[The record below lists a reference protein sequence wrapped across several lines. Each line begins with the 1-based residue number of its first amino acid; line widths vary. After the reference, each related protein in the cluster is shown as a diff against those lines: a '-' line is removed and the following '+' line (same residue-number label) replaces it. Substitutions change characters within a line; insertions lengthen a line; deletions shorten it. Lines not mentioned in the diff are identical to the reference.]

1 MVLDKSIETLE
12 DLVRFLNRKQSFYF
26 KLYDKYLEG
35 DYDRLDDSRKH
46 EADCNAVCDDIVE
59 CIKAISDEAQVRGI
73 AKKVKFLCTLDGQDE
88 EKYILDEWLLKV
100 VRLLDDKANWNRMLA
115 PVEGKDMNN
124 AFDAI
129 LFRLTYV
136 ANFLK
141 ELSTKTEQEYYGGRR
156 TDVMPYYIGESKLKE
171 HFFYAPPHNEE
182 DEEDDTIIGY
192 IAAVRDYQTQKT
204 KYVDDEGNVCN
215 NKSQAKVFDIK
226 GKADN
231 YSYEHCP
238 EGWTH
243 FVVAVKKSDILKE
256 AEITK
261 YMACCYDP
269 EDYYEET
276 NYIDEDGELSCNS
289 SDAKLFNTEDEAI
302 EYADEI
308 KPIGWMSFAMP
319 FNTTLNESDNT
330 YEAKRLKEMTQAE
343 FNRLAK
349 RRDEFRSQT
358 AISPAEKNNL
368 YADIKDFEEEFRDL
382 QDTAE
387 RLPDAYI
394 DQVCDTASYPFDVAI
409 DEVQNVEDW
418 CSEAE
423 EFLKDDINNWGVM
436 KESKKRFKET
446 ALTSKSKDDKKSM
459 WVAKIYNYDDSWDE
473 YYIDENGEAVDYPDK
488 AKVFDNEQDAEEWA
502 EENRFYNWGAYASKL
517 SESKKR
523 FKETVDSTSAAFNL
537 TKLKGYLRFETNW
550 EYDEDYPEDAMLVD
564 KVHEPPRFTVKWIG
578 PKGKKHP
585 NTYCVRTRRDRGESW
600 DWETHYFLKASDA
613 AEMINLE
620 VGTWERNNESWKFES
635 KEQLFN
641 ALPESIDDFPK
652 NTHQMYR
659 FAKQKHDDTGAVR
672 KHSGDPYW
680 VHPEGVAKVAAAYGG
695 TDIEIQAAMAHDTL
709 EDTNCSYDEL
719 EEMFGDEVASIV
731 REITNDTEE
740 VDRLGKEQYINL
752 ELISLSHPALFV
764 KLCDMYYNQMDFP
777 TEAQKRRII
786 KNINYLLANREDDL
800 NENEIALIE
809 DILQTLLY

>member
-26 KLYDKYLEG
+26 KLYDRYLEG
-35 DYDRLDDSRKH
+35 DHNRLDDSRKH

-59 CIKAISDEAQVRGI
+59 CIKAISEEAQDRGI
-73 AKKVKFLCTLDGQDE
+73 AKKAKVLYTLDGQDE

-100 VRLLDDKANWNRMLA
+100 VRLLDSESNWNRMLA

-129 LFRLTYV
+129 LFRLTWI

-156 TDVMPYYIGESKLKE
+156 TDVMPYYIGESKGRRKPLKE
-171 HFFYAPPHNEE
+171 L
-182 DEEDDTIIGY
+182 
-192 IAAVRDYQTQKT
+192 TQ
-204 KYVDDEGNVCN
+204 D
-215 NKSQAKVFDIK
+215 
-226 GKADN
+226 
-231 YSYEHCP
+231 
-238 EGWTH
+238 
-243 FVVAVKKSDILKE
+243 
-256 AEITK
+256 
-261 YMACCYDP
+261 
-269 EDYYEET
+269 
-276 NYIDEDGELSCNS
+276 
-289 SDAKLFNTEDEAI
+289 
-302 EYADEI
+302 
-308 KPIGWMSFAMP
+308 
-319 FNTTLNESDNT
+319 
-330 YEAKRLKEMTQAE
+330 E
-343 FNRLAK
+343 FNRLAR

-368 YADIKDFEEEFRDL
+368 YADIKDFEEEFKDL

-387 RLPDAYI
+387 RLPDSYI
-394 DQVCDTASYPFDVAI
+394 DQVCSTSSYPFDVAI

-423 EFLKDDINNWGVM
+423 EFLKDDINNWGIM
-436 KESKKRFKET
+436 KEASLSKKRFKET
-446 ALTSKSKDDKKSM
+446 
-459 WVAKIYNYDDSWDE
+459 
-473 YYIDENGEAVDYPDK
+473 
-488 AKVFDNEQDAEEWA
+488 F
-502 EENRFYNWGAYASKL
+502 
-517 SESKKR
+517 
-523 FKETVDSTSAAFNL
+523 DSTSAAFNL

-550 EYDEDYPEDAMLVD
+550 EYDEDFLEDAMLVD

-578 PKGKKHP
+578 PEGKKHP
-585 NTYCVRTRRDRGESW
+585 NTYCVRIRRDTGESW
-600 DWETHYFLKASDA
+600 NWETHYCLKASDA

-620 VGTWERNNESWKFES
+620 VGTWEHNNMSWKFES
-635 KEQLFN
+635 KEQLPN

-652 NTHQMYR
+652 NTRQMYR
-659 FAKQKHDDTGAVR
+659 FAKQKHDATGAIR

-680 VHPEGVAKVAAAYGG
+680 VHPEGVAKIAAAYGG

-709 EDTNCSYDEL
+709 EDTNCSYEEL

-752 ELISLSHPALFV
+752 ELINLSHPALFV

-777 TEAQKRRII
+777 TDAQKQRMI

>member
-26 KLYDKYLEG
+26 KLYDRYLEG

-73 AKKVKFLCTLDGQDE
+73 SKKVKILCTLDGQGE
-88 EKYILDEWLLKV
+88 ERCILDEWLLKV
-100 VRLLDDKANWNRMLA
+100 VRLLDDEANWNRMLA

-124 AFDAI
+124 AFGAI
-129 LFRLTYV
+129 LFRLTWI

-141 ELSTKTEQEYYGGRR
+141 ELSNKTEQEYYGGRR

-215 NKSQAKVFDIK
+215 NKSQAKVFDTK
-226 GKADN
+226 GKADY

-243 FVVAVKKSDILKE
+243 FVVAVRKSDILNE
-256 AEITK
+256 ARYVAKI
-261 YMACCYDP
+261 YNYD
-269 EDYYEET
+269 DSWEEY
-276 NYIDEDGELSCNS
+276 YIDENGEAVDYIDKAKVFNNEKDAEEWAEENRFYNFGAYASKLS
-289 SDAKLFNTEDEAI
+289 
-302 EYADEI
+302 
-308 KPIGWMSFAMP
+308 
-319 FNTTLNESDNT
+319 ESK
-330 YEAKRLKEMTQAE
+330 KRLKELTQDE
-343 FNRLAK
+343 FNRLAR

-387 RLPDAYI
+387 RLPDSYI
-394 DQVCDTASYPFDVAI
+394 DQVCSTSSYPFDVAI

-423 EFLKDDINNWGVM
+423 EFLKDDINNWGIM
-436 KESKKRFKET
+436 KESKKRFKE
-446 ALTSKSKDDKKSM
+446 A
-459 WVAKIYNYDDSWDE
+459 
-473 YYIDENGEAVDYPDK
+473 
-488 AKVFDNEQDAEEWA
+488 
-502 EENRFYNWGAYASKL
+502 
-517 SESKKR
+517 
-523 FKETVDSTSAAFNL
+523 
-537 TKLKGYLRFETNW
+537 
-550 EYDEDYPEDAMLVD
+550 
-564 KVHEPPRFTVKWIG
+564 
-578 PKGKKHP
+578 
-585 NTYCVRTRRDRGESW
+585 
-600 DWETHYFLKASDA
+600 
-613 AEMINLE
+613 
-620 VGTWERNNESWKFES
+620 
-635 KEQLFN
+635 
-641 ALPESIDDFPK
+641 IDDFPK

-659 FAKQKHDDTGAVR
+659 FAKQKHDATGAVR

-777 TEAQKRRII
+777 TEAQKRRMT

-809 DILQTLLY
+809 AILQTLLN

>member
-35 DYDRLDDSRKH
+35 DHNRLDDSRKH

-59 CIKAISDEAQVRGI
+59 CIKAISDEAQIRGV
-73 AKKVKFLCTLDGQDE
+73 AKKPKVLCTLDGQDE

-100 VRLLDDKANWNRMLA
+100 VRLLDSESNWNRMLA
-115 PVEGKDMNN
+115 PIEGKDMNN
-124 AFDAI
+124 AFYAI

-156 TDVMPYYIGESKLKE
+156 TDAMPYYIGESKLKE
-171 HFFYAPPHNEE
+171 HFFYAPPHHEE
-182 DEEDDTIIGY
+182 DEDDTIIGY

-215 NKSQAKVFDIK
+215 SKSQAKVFDIK

-269 EDYYEET
+269 EDYFEET
-276 NYIDEDGELSCNS
+276 NYIDEDGELRCNS

-330 YEAKRLKEMTQAE
+330 YKAKRLKEMTQAE
-343 FNRLAK
+343 FNKLAK
-349 RRDEFRSQT
+349 RRDEFRAQT

-368 YADIKDFEEEFRDL
+368 YADIKDFEEEFKDL

-387 RLPDAYI
+387 RLPDSYI
-394 DQVCDTASYPFDVAI
+394 DQVCDTASYPFEVAI

-418 CSEAE
+418 CAEAE
-423 EFLKDDINNWGVM
+423 EFLKDDINNWGIM
-436 KESKKRFKET
+436 KEASISKKRFKVT
-446 ALTSKSKDDKKSM
+446 
-459 WVAKIYNYDDSWDE
+459 
-473 YYIDENGEAVDYPDK
+473 
-488 AKVFDNEQDAEEWA
+488 F
-502 EENRFYNWGAYASKL
+502 
-517 SESKKR
+517 
-523 FKETVDSTSAAFNL
+523 DSTIAAFNL
-537 TKLKGYLRFETNW
+537 TKLKGYLRFETKW

-578 PKGKKHP
+578 PEGKKHP
-585 NTYCVRTRRDRGESW
+585 NTYCVRIRRDTGESS
-600 DWETHYFLKASDA
+600 DWETHYFSKASDA
-613 AEMINLE
+613 AEIVNLE
-620 VGTWERNNESWKFES
+620 VGTWERNNMSWKFES
-635 KEQLFN
+635 KEQLPN
-641 ALPESIDDFPK
+641 ALPESIEDFPK
-652 NTHQMYR
+652 NTRQMYR
-659 FAKQKHDDTGAVR
+659 FAKQKHDATGAIR

-731 REITNDTEE
+731 REITNDAEE

-752 ELISLSHPALFV
+752 ELINLSHPALFV

-777 TEAQKRRII
+777 TEAQKRRMI

-809 DILQTLLY
+809 AILQTLIY

>member
-26 KLYDKYLEG
+26 KLYDRYLEG
-35 DYDRLDDSRKH
+35 DHSLLDDSRKH
-46 EADCNAVCDDIVE
+46 EADCDSVCDDIVE
-59 CIKAISDEAQVRGI
+59 CIKAVSDEAQIRGV
-73 AKKVKFLCTLDGQDE
+73 AKKPKVLCTLDGQDE

-100 VRLLDDKANWNRMLA
+100 VHLLDDKANWNRMLA

-171 HFFYAPPHNEE
+171 HFFYAPPHHEE

-243 FVVAVKKSDILKE
+243 FVVVLKKSDILKE

-269 EDYYEET
+269 EDYFEET
-276 NYIDEDGELSCNS
+276 NYIDEDGELRCNS
-289 SDAKLFNTEDEAI
+289 SGAKLFNTEDEAI

-319 FNTTLNESDNT
+319 FNTTLNEPDYT
-330 YEAKRLKEMTQAE
+330 YKSKRLKEMTQAE

-387 RLPDAYI
+387 RLPDSYI
-394 DQVCDTASYPFDVAI
+394 DQVCSTSSYPFDVAI

-423 EFLKDDINNWGVM
+423 EFLKDDINNWGIM
-436 KESKKRFKET
+436 KEARLSKKRSKET
-446 ALTSKSKDDKKSM
+446 
-459 WVAKIYNYDDSWDE
+459 
-473 YYIDENGEAVDYPDK
+473 
-488 AKVFDNEQDAEEWA
+488 FD
-502 EENRFYNWGAYASKL
+502 
-517 SESKKR
+517 
-523 FKETVDSTSAAFNL
+523 
-537 TKLKGYLRFETNW
+537 
-550 EYDEDYPEDAMLVD
+550 
-564 KVHEPPRFTVKWIG
+564 
-578 PKGKKHP
+578 
-585 NTYCVRTRRDRGESW
+585 C
-600 DWETHYFLKASDA
+600 
-613 AEMINLE
+613 
-620 VGTWERNNESWKFES
+620 
-635 KEQLFN
+635 
-641 ALPESIDDFPK
+641 LPESVDDFPK

-659 FAKQKHDDTGAVR
+659 FAKQKHDATGAIR

-680 VHPEGVAKVAAAYGG
+680 VHPEGVAKIAAAYGG

-752 ELISLSHPALFV
+752 ELINLSHPALFV

-777 TEAQKRRII
+777 TEAQKRRMI

-809 DILQTLLY
+809 AILQTLIY

>member
-26 KLYDKYLEG
+26 KLYDRYLEG
-35 DYDRLDDSRKH
+35 DRNRLDDSRKH

-59 CIKAISDEAQVRGI
+59 CIKAISDEAQDRGI
-73 AKKVKFLCTLDGQDE
+73 AKKPKVLCTLDGQDE
-88 EKYILDEWLLKV
+88 ERCILDEWLLKV
-100 VRLLDDKANWNRMLA
+100 VRLLDDEANWNRMLA

-129 LFRLTYV
+129 LFRLTWI

-156 TDVMPYYIGESKLKE
+156 TDVMPYYIGESRSKNL
-171 HFFYAPPHNEE
+171 
-182 DEEDDTIIGY
+182 
-192 IAAVRDYQTQKT
+192 RDSKRM
-204 KYVDDEGNVCN
+204 N
-215 NKSQAKVFDIK
+215 
-226 GKADN
+226 
-231 YSYEHCP
+231 
-238 EGWTH
+238 
-243 FVVAVKKSDILKE
+243 E
-256 AEITK
+256 AETIK

-276 NYIDEDGELSCNS
+276 NYIDEDGELRCNS
-289 SDAKLFNTEDEAI
+289 SGAKLFDTEDEAI

-319 FNTTLNESDNT
+319 FNTTLNESDDN
-330 YEAKRLKEMTQAE
+330 YKSKRLKEMTQAE

-349 RRDEFRSQT
+349 RRDEFRTQT

-387 RLPDAYI
+387 RLPDSYI
-394 DQVCDTASYPFDVAI
+394 DQVCSTSSYPFDVAI

-423 EFLKDDINNWGVM
+423 EFLKDDINNWGIM
-436 KESKKRFKET
+436 KESDKARLKKKRCR
-446 ALTSKSKDDKKSM
+446 M
-459 WVAKIYNYDDSWDE
+459 
-473 YYIDENGEAVDYPDK
+473 
-488 AKVFDNEQDAEEWA
+488 
-502 EENRFYNWGAYASKL
+502 
-517 SESKKR
+517 
-523 FKETVDSTSAAFNL
+523 
-537 TKLKGYLRFETNW
+537 
-550 EYDEDYPEDAMLVD
+550 
-564 KVHEPPRFTVKWIG
+564 
-578 PKGKKHP
+578 
-585 NTYCVRTRRDRGESW
+585 
-600 DWETHYFLKASDA
+600 
-613 AEMINLE
+613 
-620 VGTWERNNESWKFES
+620 
-635 KEQLFN
+635 
-641 ALPESIDDFPK
+641 PESIDDFPK

-659 FAKQKHDDTGAVR
+659 FAKQKHDATGAIR

-680 VHPEGVAKVAAAYGG
+680 VHPEGVAKIAAAYGG

-709 EDTNCSYDEL
+709 EDTNCSYEEL

-731 REITNDTEE
+731 REVTNDTEE

-752 ELISLSHPALFV
+752 ELINLSHPALFV

-777 TEAQKRRII
+777 TDAQKQRMI

>member
-26 KLYDKYLEG
+26 KLYDRYLEG
-35 DYDRLDDSRKH
+35 DHNRLDDSRKH

-59 CIKAISDEAQVRGI
+59 CIKAISEEAQDRGI
-73 AKKVKFLCTLDGQDE
+73 AKKAKVLCTLDGQDE
-88 EKYILDEWLLKV
+88 ERCILDEWLLKV
-100 VRLLDDKANWNRMLA
+100 VRLLDNEANWNRMLV

-129 LFRLTYV
+129 LFRLTWI

-141 ELSTKTEQEYYGGRR
+141 ELSTKTEDGYYGGRR
-156 TDVMPYYIGESKLKE
+156 TDAMPYYIGESRSKNL
-171 HFFYAPPHNEE
+171 
-182 DEEDDTIIGY
+182 
-192 IAAVRDYQTQKT
+192 RDSKRM
-204 KYVDDEGNVCN
+204 N
-215 NKSQAKVFDIK
+215 
-226 GKADN
+226 
-231 YSYEHCP
+231 
-238 EGWTH
+238 
-243 FVVAVKKSDILKE
+243 E
-256 AEITK
+256 AETTK

-276 NYIDEDGELSCNS
+276 NYIDEDGELRCNS

-319 FNTTLNESDNT
+319 FNTTLNESDDN
-330 YEAKRLKEMTQAE
+330 YKSKRLKELTQDE
-343 FNRLAK
+343 FNRLAR

-387 RLPDAYI
+387 RLPDSYI

-423 EFLKDDINNWGVM
+423 EFLKDDINNWGIM
-436 KESKKRFKET
+436 KESDKARLKKKRCW
-446 ALTSKSKDDKKSM
+446 M
-459 WVAKIYNYDDSWDE
+459 
-473 YYIDENGEAVDYPDK
+473 
-488 AKVFDNEQDAEEWA
+488 
-502 EENRFYNWGAYASKL
+502 
-517 SESKKR
+517 
-523 FKETVDSTSAAFNL
+523 
-537 TKLKGYLRFETNW
+537 
-550 EYDEDYPEDAMLVD
+550 
-564 KVHEPPRFTVKWIG
+564 
-578 PKGKKHP
+578 
-585 NTYCVRTRRDRGESW
+585 
-600 DWETHYFLKASDA
+600 
-613 AEMINLE
+613 
-620 VGTWERNNESWKFES
+620 
-635 KEQLFN
+635 
-641 ALPESIDDFPK
+641 PESIDDFPK

-659 FAKQKHDDTGAVR
+659 FAKQKHDATGAIR

-680 VHPEGVAKVAAAYGG
+680 VHPEGVAKIAAAYGG

-709 EDTNCSYDEL
+709 EDTNCSYEEL

-752 ELISLSHPALFV
+752 ELINLSHPALFV

-777 TEAQKRRII
+777 TDAQKQRMI

>member
-26 KLYDKYLEG
+26 KLYDRYLEG
-35 DYDRLDDSRKH
+35 DHNRLDDSRKH

-59 CIKAISDEAQVRGI
+59 CIKAISDEAQIRGI
-73 AKKVKFLCTLDGQDE
+73 AKKPKVLCTLNGQDE
-88 EKYILDEWLLKV
+88 EKFILDEWLLKV
-100 VRLLDDKANWNRMLA
+100 VRLLDSESNWNRMLA
-115 PVEGKDMNN
+115 PIEGEDMND
-124 AFDAI
+124 AFYAI

-171 HFFYAPPHNEE
+171 
-182 DEEDDTIIGY
+182 
-192 IAAVRDYQTQKT
+192 
-204 KYVDDEGNVCN
+204 
-215 NKSQAKVFDIK
+215 
-226 GKADN
+226 
-231 YSYEHCP
+231 
-238 EGWTH
+238 
-243 FVVAVKKSDILKE
+243 
-256 AEITK
+256 
-261 YMACCYDP
+261 
-269 EDYYEET
+269 
-276 NYIDEDGELSCNS
+276 
-289 SDAKLFNTEDEAI
+289 
-302 EYADEI
+302 
-308 KPIGWMSFAMP
+308 
-319 FNTTLNESDNT
+319 
-330 YEAKRLKEMTQAE
+330 MTQAE

-349 RRDEFRSQT
+349 RRDEFRAQT

-368 YADIKDFEEEFRDL
+368 YADIKDFEEEFKDL

-387 RLPDAYI
+387 RLPDSYI
-394 DQVCDTASYPFDVAI
+394 DQVCSTSSYPFEVAI

-423 EFLKDDINNWGVM
+423 EFLKDDINNWGIM
-436 KESKKRFKET
+436 KEANLSKKRPKE
-446 ALTSKSKDDKKSM
+446 A
-459 WVAKIYNYDDSWDE
+459 
-473 YYIDENGEAVDYPDK
+473 
-488 AKVFDNEQDAEEWA
+488 F
-502 EENRFYNWGAYASKL
+502 
-517 SESKKR
+517 
-523 FKETVDSTSAAFNL
+523 DSTSAAFNL

-564 KVHEPPRFTVKWIG
+564 KVHEPPRFTVNWIG
-578 PKGKKHP
+578 PEGEEHP
-585 NTYCVRTRRDRGESW
+585 NTYCVRILRDRGESNN
-600 DWETHYFLKASDA
+600 WEIHYFLKASDA

-620 VGTWERNNESWKFES
+620 VITWERNNMSWKFES
-635 KEQLFN
+635 KASLFDC
-641 ALPESIDDFPK
+641 LPESVDDFPK

-659 FAKQKHDDTGAVR
+659 FAKQKHDATGAIR

-680 VHPEGVAKVAAAYGG
+680 VHPEGVAKIASAYGG

-719 EEMFGDEVASIV
+719 EEMFGEEVASIV

-777 TEAQKRRII
+777 TEAQKRRMI

-809 DILQTLLY
+809 AILQTLLN

>member
-12 DLVRFLNRKQSFYF
+12 NLVRFLNRKQSFYF
-26 KLYDKYLEG
+26 KLYDRYLEG
-35 DYDRLDDSRKH
+35 DHNRLDDSRKH

-59 CIKAISDEAQVRGI
+59 CIKAISDEAQIRGV
-73 AKKVKFLCTLDGQDE
+73 AKKPKVLCTLDGQDE

-100 VRLLDDKANWNRMLA
+100 VRLLDDEANWNRMLA

-129 LFRLTYV
+129 LFRLTWI

-156 TDVMPYYIGESKLKE
+156 TDVMPYYIGESKGRRKPLKE
-171 HFFYAPPHNEE
+171 L
-182 DEEDDTIIGY
+182 
-192 IAAVRDYQTQKT
+192 TQ
-204 KYVDDEGNVCN
+204 D
-215 NKSQAKVFDIK
+215 
-226 GKADN
+226 
-231 YSYEHCP
+231 
-238 EGWTH
+238 
-243 FVVAVKKSDILKE
+243 
-256 AEITK
+256 
-261 YMACCYDP
+261 
-269 EDYYEET
+269 
-276 NYIDEDGELSCNS
+276 
-289 SDAKLFNTEDEAI
+289 
-302 EYADEI
+302 
-308 KPIGWMSFAMP
+308 
-319 FNTTLNESDNT
+319 
-330 YEAKRLKEMTQAE
+330 E
-343 FNRLAK
+343 FNRLTK

-368 YADIKDFEEEFRDL
+368 YADIKDFEEEFKDL

-387 RLPDAYI
+387 RLPDSYI
-394 DQVCDTASYPFDVAI
+394 DQVCSTSSYPFDVAI

-423 EFLKDDINNWGVM
+423 EFLKDDINNWGIM
-436 KESKKRFKET
+436 KEANLSKKRLKGTF
-446 ALTSKSKDDKKSM
+446 
-459 WVAKIYNYDDSWDE
+459 
-473 YYIDENGEAVDYPDK
+473 
-488 AKVFDNEQDAEEWA
+488 
-502 EENRFYNWGAYASKL
+502 
-517 SESKKR
+517 
-523 FKETVDSTSAAFNL
+523 DSTSAAFNL
-537 TKLKGYLRFETNW
+537 TKLKGYLRFETKW

-578 PKGKKHP
+578 PEGKKHP
-585 NTYCVRTRRDRGESW
+585 NTYCVRIRRDTGESW
-600 DWETHYFLKASDA
+600 DWETHYCLKASDA

-620 VGTWERNNESWKFES
+620 VGTWEHNNMSWKFES
-635 KEQLFN
+635 KAALFDCLLE
-641 ALPESIDDFPK
+641 AIEDFPK
-652 NTHQMYR
+652 NTRAMYR
-659 FAKQKHDDTGAVR
+659 FAKQKHDATGAIR

-680 VHPEGVAKVAAAYGG
+680 VHPEGVAKIAAAYGG

-709 EDTNCSYDEL
+709 EDTNCSYEEL

-752 ELISLSHPALFV
+752 ELINLSHPALFV

-777 TEAQKRRII
+777 TDAQKQRMI

>member
-59 CIKAISDEAQVRGI
+59 CVKAISDEAQIRGV
-73 AKKVKFLCTLDGQDE
+73 AKKPKVLCTLDGQDE

-100 VRLLDDKANWNRMLA
+100 VRLLDDEANWNRMLA

-182 DEEDDTIIGY
+182 DEEDDTIVGY

-269 EDYYEET
+269 EDYFEET
-276 NYIDEDGELSCNS
+276 NYIDEDGELRCNS

-330 YEAKRLKEMTQAE
+330 YKAKRLKEMTQAE
-343 FNRLAK
+343 FNKLAK
-349 RRDEFRSQT
+349 RRDEFRAQT
-358 AISPAEKNNL
+358 AISPTEKNNL
-368 YADIKDFEEEFRDL
+368 YADIKDFEEEFKDL

-387 RLPDAYI
+387 RLPDSYI
-394 DQVCDTASYPFDVAI
+394 DQVCSTSSYPFDVAI

-423 EFLKDDINNWGVM
+423 EFLKDDINNWGIM
-436 KESKKRFKET
+436 KESKKRFKE
-446 ALTSKSKDDKKSM
+446 
-459 WVAKIYNYDDSWDE
+459 
-473 YYIDENGEAVDYPDK
+473 AV
-488 AKVFDNEQDAEEWA
+488 
-502 EENRFYNWGAYASKL
+502 
-517 SESKKR
+517 
-523 FKETVDSTSAAFNL
+523 
-537 TKLKGYLRFETNW
+537 
-550 EYDEDYPEDAMLVD
+550 
-564 KVHEPPRFTVKWIG
+564 
-578 PKGKKHP
+578 
-585 NTYCVRTRRDRGESW
+585 
-600 DWETHYFLKASDA
+600 
-613 AEMINLE
+613 
-620 VGTWERNNESWKFES
+620 
-635 KEQLFN
+635 
-641 ALPESIDDFPK
+641 DDFPK

-659 FAKQKHDDTGAVR
+659 FAKQKHDATGAVR

-680 VHPEGVAKVAAAYGG
+680 VHPEGVAKIAAAYGG

-731 REITNDTEE
+731 REITNDAEE

-752 ELISLSHPALFV
+752 ELINLSHPALFV

-777 TEAQKRRII
+777 TEAQKRRMI

-809 DILQTLLY
+809 AILQTLIY

>member
-26 KLYDKYLEG
+26 KLYDRYLEG
-35 DYDRLDDSRKH
+35 DHNHLDDSRKH
-46 EADCNAVCDDIVE
+46 ETDCNAVCDDIVE

-73 AKKVKFLCTLDGQDE
+73 SKKVKVLCTLDGQGE
-88 EKYILDEWLLKV
+88 ERCILDEWLLKV
-100 VRLLDDKANWNRMLA
+100 VRLLEDEANWNRMLS

-129 LFRLTYV
+129 LFRLTWI

-141 ELSTKTEQEYYGGRR
+141 ELSTKTEDEYYGGRR
-156 TDVMPYYIGESKLKE
+156 TDTMPYYIGESKLKE
-171 HFFYAPPHNEE
+171 GLGRGFGQGLLDKDSVLTSKSKDDKKPMWVAKIYNYDDSWEE
-182 DEEDDTIIGY
+182 YYIDENGE
-192 IAAVRDYQTQKT
+192 AVDYLDK
-204 KYVDDEGNVCN
+204 
-215 NKSQAKVFDIK
+215 AKVFNNEKD
-226 GKADN
+226 
-231 YSYEHCP
+231 
-238 EGWTH
+238 
-243 FVVAVKKSDILKE
+243 
-256 AEITK
+256 AEEW
-261 YMACCYDP
+261 A
-269 EDYYEET
+269 EE
-276 NYIDEDGELSCNS
+276 NRFYNFGAYASKLS
-289 SDAKLFNTEDEAI
+289 
-302 EYADEI
+302 
-308 KPIGWMSFAMP
+308 
-319 FNTTLNESDNT
+319 ESK
-330 YEAKRLKEMTQAE
+330 KRLKELTQDE

-423 EFLKDDINNWGVM
+423 EFLKDDINNWGIV
-436 KESKKRFKET
+436 KE
-446 ALTSKSKDDKKSM
+446 ANTS
-459 WVAKIYNYDDSWDE
+459 N
-473 YYIDENGEAVDYPDK
+473 
-488 AKVFDNEQDAEEWA
+488 
-502 EENRFYNWGAYASKL
+502 
-517 SESKKR
+517 KR

-550 EYDEDYPEDAMLVD
+550 EYDEDFLEDAMLVD

-578 PKGKKHP
+578 PEGKKHP

-620 VGTWERNNESWKFES
+620 VGTWEHNNESWKFEG

-659 FAKQKHDDTGAVR
+659 FAKQKHDATGAVR

-680 VHPEGVAKVAAAYGG
+680 VHPEGVAKVATAYGG

-752 ELISLSHPALFV
+752 ELINLSHPALFV

-777 TEAQKRRII
+777 AEAQKQRMI

>member
-26 KLYDKYLEG
+26 KLYDRYLEG
-35 DYDRLDDSRKH
+35 DHNRLDDSRKH

-59 CIKAISDEAQVRGI
+59 CIKAISDEAQIRGV
-73 AKKVKFLCTLDGQDE
+73 AKKPKVLCTLDGQDE
-88 EKYILDEWLLKV
+88 ERCILDEWLLKV
-100 VRLLDDKANWNRMLA
+100 VRLLDNEANWNRMLT

-129 LFRLTYV
+129 LFRLTWI

-156 TDVMPYYIGESKLKE
+156 TDVMPYYIGESKGRRKPLKE
-171 HFFYAPPHNEE
+171 L
-182 DEEDDTIIGY
+182 
-192 IAAVRDYQTQKT
+192 TQ
-204 KYVDDEGNVCN
+204 D
-215 NKSQAKVFDIK
+215 
-226 GKADN
+226 
-231 YSYEHCP
+231 
-238 EGWTH
+238 
-243 FVVAVKKSDILKE
+243 
-256 AEITK
+256 
-261 YMACCYDP
+261 
-269 EDYYEET
+269 
-276 NYIDEDGELSCNS
+276 
-289 SDAKLFNTEDEAI
+289 
-302 EYADEI
+302 
-308 KPIGWMSFAMP
+308 
-319 FNTTLNESDNT
+319 
-330 YEAKRLKEMTQAE
+330 E

-387 RLPDAYI
+387 RLPDSYI
-394 DQVCDTASYPFDVAI
+394 DQVCSTSSYPFDVAI

-423 EFLKDDINNWGVM
+423 EFLKDDINNWGIV
-436 KESKKRFKET
+436 KE
-446 ALTSKSKDDKKSM
+446 ANL
-459 WVAKIYNYDDSWDE
+459 
-473 YYIDENGEAVDYPDK
+473 
-488 AKVFDNEQDAEEWA
+488 
-502 EENRFYNWGAYASKL
+502 
-517 SESKKR
+517 SKKR

-585 NTYCVRTRRDRGESW
+585 NTYCVRTRRDTGESW

-620 VGTWERNNESWKFES
+620 VITWERNNESWKFES
-635 KEQLFN
+635 KASLFDC
-641 ALPESIDDFPK
+641 LPESIDDFPK

-659 FAKQKHDDTGAVR
+659 FAKQKHDATGAIR

-680 VHPEGVAKVAAAYGG
+680 VHPEGVAKIAAAYGG

-752 ELISLSHPALFV
+752 ELINLSHPALFV

-777 TEAQKRRII
+777 TDAQKQRMI

-809 DILQTLLY
+809 DILQTLLN

>member
-26 KLYDKYLEG
+26 KLYDRYLEG
-35 DYDRLDDSRKH
+35 DHNRLDDSRKH

-59 CIKAISDEAQVRGI
+59 CIKAISEEAQDRGI
-73 AKKVKFLCTLDGQDE
+73 AKKAKVLCTLDGQDE
-88 EKYILDEWLLKV
+88 ERCILDEWLLKV
-100 VRLLDDKANWNRMLA
+100 VRLLDDEANWNRMLA

-129 LFRLTYV
+129 LFRLTWI

-156 TDVMPYYIGESKLKE
+156 TDVMPYYIGESRSKNL
-171 HFFYAPPHNEE
+171 
-182 DEEDDTIIGY
+182 
-192 IAAVRDYQTQKT
+192 RDSKRM
-204 KYVDDEGNVCN
+204 N
-215 NKSQAKVFDIK
+215 
-226 GKADN
+226 
-231 YSYEHCP
+231 
-238 EGWTH
+238 
-243 FVVAVKKSDILKE
+243 E
-256 AEITK
+256 AETIK

-276 NYIDEDGELSCNS
+276 NYIDEDGELRCNS
-289 SDAKLFNTEDEAI
+289 SGAKLFDTEDEAI

-319 FNTTLNESDNT
+319 FNTTLNESDDN
-330 YEAKRLKEMTQAE
+330 YKSKRLKEMTQAE

-349 RRDEFRSQT
+349 RRDEFRTQT

-387 RLPDAYI
+387 RLPDSYI
-394 DQVCDTASYPFDVAI
+394 DQVCSTSSYPFDVAI

-423 EFLKDDINNWGVM
+423 EFLKDDINNWGIM
-436 KESKKRFKET
+436 KESDKARLKKKRCR
-446 ALTSKSKDDKKSM
+446 M
-459 WVAKIYNYDDSWDE
+459 
-473 YYIDENGEAVDYPDK
+473 
-488 AKVFDNEQDAEEWA
+488 
-502 EENRFYNWGAYASKL
+502 
-517 SESKKR
+517 
-523 FKETVDSTSAAFNL
+523 
-537 TKLKGYLRFETNW
+537 
-550 EYDEDYPEDAMLVD
+550 
-564 KVHEPPRFTVKWIG
+564 
-578 PKGKKHP
+578 
-585 NTYCVRTRRDRGESW
+585 
-600 DWETHYFLKASDA
+600 
-613 AEMINLE
+613 
-620 VGTWERNNESWKFES
+620 
-635 KEQLFN
+635 
-641 ALPESIDDFPK
+641 PESIDDFPK

-659 FAKQKHDDTGAVR
+659 FAKQKHDATGAIR

-680 VHPEGVAKVAAAYGG
+680 VHPEGVAKIAAAYGG

-709 EDTNCSYDEL
+709 EDTNCSYEEL

-731 REITNDTEE
+731 REVTNDTEE

-752 ELISLSHPALFV
+752 ELINLSHPALFV

-777 TEAQKRRII
+777 TDAQKQRMI

>member
-26 KLYDKYLEG
+26 KLYDRYLKG

-59 CIKAISDEAQVRGI
+59 CIKAISDEAQIRGV
-73 AKKVKFLCTLDGQDE
+73 AKKPKVLYTLDGQDE

-100 VRLLDDKANWNRMLA
+100 VRLLDDEANWNRMLA

-129 LFRLTYV
+129 LFRLTWI

-156 TDVMPYYIGESKLKE
+156 TDVMPYYIGESKGRRKPLKE
-171 HFFYAPPHNEE
+171 L
-182 DEEDDTIIGY
+182 
-192 IAAVRDYQTQKT
+192 TQ
-204 KYVDDEGNVCN
+204 D
-215 NKSQAKVFDIK
+215 
-226 GKADN
+226 
-231 YSYEHCP
+231 
-238 EGWTH
+238 
-243 FVVAVKKSDILKE
+243 
-256 AEITK
+256 
-261 YMACCYDP
+261 
-269 EDYYEET
+269 
-276 NYIDEDGELSCNS
+276 
-289 SDAKLFNTEDEAI
+289 
-302 EYADEI
+302 
-308 KPIGWMSFAMP
+308 
-319 FNTTLNESDNT
+319 
-330 YEAKRLKEMTQAE
+330 E
-343 FNRLAK
+343 FNRLAR

-368 YADIKDFEEEFRDL
+368 YADIKDFEEEFKDL

-387 RLPDAYI
+387 RLPDSYI
-394 DQVCDTASYPFDVAI
+394 DQVCSTSSYPFDVAI

-423 EFLKDDINNWGVM
+423 EFLKDDINNWGIV
-436 KESKKRFKET
+436 KEANLSKKRLKET
-446 ALTSKSKDDKKSM
+446 
-459 WVAKIYNYDDSWDE
+459 
-473 YYIDENGEAVDYPDK
+473 
-488 AKVFDNEQDAEEWA
+488 F
-502 EENRFYNWGAYASKL
+502 
-517 SESKKR
+517 
-523 FKETVDSTSAAFNL
+523 DSTSAAFNL
-537 TKLKGYLRFETNW
+537 TKLKGYLRFETKW
-550 EYDEDYPEDAMLVD
+550 EYDEDFLEDAMLVD

-578 PKGKKHP
+578 PEGKKHP
-585 NTYCVRTRRDRGESW
+585 NTYCVRIRRDTGESW
-600 DWETHYFLKASDA
+600 DWETHYCLKASDA
-613 AEMINLE
+613 AEMINIE
-620 VGTWERNNESWKFES
+620 VGTWEHNNMSWKFES
-635 KEQLFN
+635 KAALFDCLLE
-641 ALPESIDDFPK
+641 AIEDFPK
-652 NTHQMYR
+652 NTRAMYR
-659 FAKQKHDDTGAVR
+659 FAKQKHDATGAIR

-680 VHPEGVAKVAAAYGG
+680 VHPEGVAKIAAAYGG

-777 TEAQKRRII
+777 TEAQKQRMI

>member
-26 KLYDKYLEG
+26 KLYDRYLKG
-35 DYDRLDDSRKH
+35 DYDRLDDSRKY

-59 CIKAISDEAQVRGI
+59 CIKAISDEAQIRGI
-73 AKKVKFLCTLDGQDE
+73 AKKVKVLCTLDGRGE

-100 VRLLDDKANWNRMLA
+100 VRLLDDEANWNRMLA
-115 PVEGKDMNN
+115 PVEGKDMND

-136 ANFLK
+136 VNFLK
-141 ELSTKTEQEYYGGRR
+141 ELSNKTEQEYYGGRR
-156 TDVMPYYIGESKLKE
+156 TDVMPYYIGESK
-171 HFFYAPPHNEE
+171 F
-182 DEEDDTIIGY
+182 
-192 IAAVRDYQTQKT
+192 
-204 KYVDDEGNVCN
+204 
-215 NKSQAKVFDIK
+215 S
-226 GKADN
+226 
-231 YSYEHCP
+231 
-238 EGWTH
+238 
-243 FVVAVKKSDILKE
+243 
-256 AEITK
+256 
-261 YMACCYDP
+261 
-269 EDYYEET
+269 
-276 NYIDEDGELSCNS
+276 
-289 SDAKLFNTEDEAI
+289 
-302 EYADEI
+302 
-308 KPIGWMSFAMP
+308 
-319 FNTTLNESDNT
+319 ESK
-330 YEAKRLKEMTQAE
+330 KRLKEMTQAE

-387 RLPDAYI
+387 RLPDSYI
-394 DQVCDTASYPFDVAI
+394 DQVCSTSSYPFDVAI

-423 EFLKDDINNWGVM
+423 EFLKDDINNWGIM
-436 KESKKRFKET
+436 KEANLSKKRPKET
-446 ALTSKSKDDKKSM
+446 
-459 WVAKIYNYDDSWDE
+459 
-473 YYIDENGEAVDYPDK
+473 
-488 AKVFDNEQDAEEWA
+488 FD
-502 EENRFYNWGAYASKL
+502 
-517 SESKKR
+517 
-523 FKETVDSTSAAFNL
+523 
-537 TKLKGYLRFETNW
+537 
-550 EYDEDYPEDAMLVD
+550 
-564 KVHEPPRFTVKWIG
+564 
-578 PKGKKHP
+578 
-585 NTYCVRTRRDRGESW
+585 C
-600 DWETHYFLKASDA
+600 
-613 AEMINLE
+613 
-620 VGTWERNNESWKFES
+620 
-635 KEQLFN
+635 
-641 ALPESIDDFPK
+641 LPESIDDFPK

-659 FAKQKHDDTGAVR
+659 FAKQKHDATGAIR

-680 VHPEGVAKVAAAYGG
+680 VHPEGVAKIAAAYGG

-709 EDTNCSYDEL
+709 EDTKCSYEEL

-752 ELISLSHPALFV
+752 ELINLSHPALFV

-777 TEAQKRRII
+777 TDAQKRRMT